1 MQIQTEEI
9 AKLKLLIDELNNK
22 IKKLKK
28 LKTIDEPYE
37 MVANDRNKKTL
48 QENITV
54 YTQTSNEDKTDK

>member
-1 MQIQTEEI
+1 M

-28 LKTIDEPYE
+28 QKTIDEPYE
-37 MVANDRNKKTL
+37 MVVNDRNKKTL

-54 YTQTSNEDKTDK
+54 YTQTSNGDKTDK